1 MGVELNHII
10 IWARDKWAS
19 AEFLAR
25 ILGIQAGPQWERFVP
40 VRTSNGV
47 TIDYADAADIGHQ
60 HCAFLVSD
68 TEFDAAL
75 SRIQSAGVEFYA
87 DYDRKGRG
95 EINRLYGGRGVYF
108 YDPNGHLLELITR
121 PYGATPEKWSEVVER
136 DRLKSR

>member
-10 IWARDKWAS
+10 IWTGDKWAS

-25 ILGIQAGPQWERFVP
+25 VLGIQAGPQWGEFVA

-47 TIDYADAADIGHQ
+47 TIDYPEAADIGHQ

-68 TEFDAAL
+68 TELDVAL
-75 SRIQSAGVEFYA
+75 ARIQSAGIEFYA

-95 EINRLYGGRGVYF
+95 EINQLYGGRGF
-108 YDPNGHLLELITR
+108 TSTTR
-121 PYGATPEKWSEVVER
+121 TATRLNSSLAPTAI
-136 DRLKSR
+136 RLKSGARWWSATD